1 MSQNSTLQRGLNT
14 RHIRFLALGSAI
26 ELGFSMVRQLLLKW
40 QGLQYYLRTSLQG
53 LQFIL

>member
-14 RHIRFLALGSAI
+14 RHIRSWHWAQQL